1 MNRYEIALGKTPP
14 VVNPPLTQK
23 TESRAFYGFQDTQQ
37 QSLAYQEYQR
47 SQQYHDY
54 QRSPGLIHQVNE
66 IRQAL
71 IHAGIMTDN
80 RSVDYRNNPIGF
92 LPTEDPSH
100 STHILDRR
108 LASLQGLATQMPY
121 RAPSSEMAVDEEIR
135 QALGRMNNQLL
146 RTGP

>member
-37 QSLAYQEYQR
+37 QSRAYQEYQR

-54 QRSPGLIHQVNE
+54 QRSLGLIHQVNE

-121 RAPSSEMAVDEEIR
+121 PGPNWGMVEEQQRR
-135 QALGRMNNQLL
+135 QVLDYINNLSP
-146 RTGP
+146 RTEP